1 VDPCVLTARA
11 EACPTGDG
19 RRFEVDC
26 ATDRLLRLPSVE
38 HLLIDRGEPVRLDV
52 VEGTTIAGPV
62 RLHFDLCDDDALEGR
77 ISAIRMLR
85 GDRPVRRH
93 AQLAHRLLSL
103 HAADARDAGASLK
116 EIAEIVLGP
125 GDWPGAGDYRK
136 SMARRLVAAG
146 DRILRAGPRVV
157 LKGGD
162 GRQR

>member
-1 VDPCVLTARA
+1 MLTARA

-19 RRFEVDC
+19 RRFKADC

-38 HLLIDRGEPVRLDV
+38 HLLIDRGGEPVRLDV
-52 VEGTTIAGPV
+52 VEGTTTAGPV
-62 RLHFDLCDDDALEGR
+62 RLHFDLCDDDTLEGR
-77 ISAIRMLR
+77 ISAIRTLR

-103 HAADARDAGASLK
+103 HAVDARDDGASLK
-116 EIAEIVLGP
+116 DIAEIVVGP
-125 GDWPGAGDYRK
+125 GDWPGAGDHRK
-136 SMARRLVAAG
+136 SMARRLVASG
-146 DRILRAGPRVV
+146 DRILRAGPRAV